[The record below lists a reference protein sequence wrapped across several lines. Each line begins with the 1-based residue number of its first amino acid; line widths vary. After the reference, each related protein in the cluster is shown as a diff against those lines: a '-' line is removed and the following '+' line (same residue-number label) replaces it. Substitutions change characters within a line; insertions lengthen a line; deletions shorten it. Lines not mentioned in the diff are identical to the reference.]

1 MTGDRFDRILA
12 KIWLIQAMYDVVTG
26 IWGLVD
32 IRSFQKVTGPKTDRW
47 LVKTVSVLVVVIGSV
62 IGSAGARGKITPEI
76 AALAV
81 GLNGGLGAIDVVYT
95 AKRRISPVYLLDFLG
110 GTILSAGWV
119 LAIRRGV
126 VKLDR

>member
-1 MTGDRFDRILA
+1 VTGDRFDRILA

-62 IGSAGARGKITPEI
+62 IGSAGARGKVTPEI

-81 GLNGGLGAIDVVYT
+81 GLNSGLGAIDVVYT

-110 GTILSAGWV
+110 GVMLSAGWA
-119 LAIRRGV
+119 LAIRRGA
-126 VKLDR
+126 VKLDT